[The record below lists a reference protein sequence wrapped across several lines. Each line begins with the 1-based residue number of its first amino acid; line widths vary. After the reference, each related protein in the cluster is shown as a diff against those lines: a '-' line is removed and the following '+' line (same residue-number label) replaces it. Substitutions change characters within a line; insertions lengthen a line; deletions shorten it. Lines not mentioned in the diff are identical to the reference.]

1 MASALLAPLGLDPEQ
16 ALTFFYMMLNMS
28 SSVGIVFV
36 NKLVFVHYGFN
47 YATTLTCFHFFITFI
62 GLLVCAR
69 CGLFEAKTLQVRS
82 VLKISSAFC
91 GFVVLTNLSLRYN
104 SVGFYQVMKVL
115 TTPYIVVV
123 EYLFYGKSTTT
134 IIKASLAV
142 ICIGASITST
152 TDYQLNLIGA
162 LLAIAA
168 IVVTS
173 HYQIWVGTEQ
183 KELGCNS
190 QQLLLY
196 QAPVSACM
204 LLFVIPCV
212 DEISGK
218 TGLVSFFEEHV
229 SVPALACIFATGVIS
244 FFVNLSI
251 FLVIGRASP
260 VTYNVLGH
268 LKLSLVILGG
278 FVLFD
283 APLDAG
289 NLAGVAL
296 TLTGVIWYTYLKLT
310 GKGTVA
316 PTVQKAPETEPLAT
330 DDSAEDGVVVEMD
343 TEERDATKEG

>member
-1 MASALLAPLGLDPEQ
+1 MASNALASLGLDAEQ
-16 ALTFFYMMLNMS
+16 ALTFFYMVLNVS
-28 SSVGIVFV
+28 SSIGIVFV
-36 NKLVFVHYGFN
+36 NKFVFIHYGFN
-47 YATTLTCFHFFITFI
+47 YATTLTCFHFVVTFI
-62 GLLVCAR
+62 GLFACSKM
-69 CGLFEAKTLQVRS
+69 GFFEAKTLQLRS
-82 VLKISSAFC
+82 VLKISAAFC

-115 TTPYIVVV
+115 TTPYIIVV
-123 EYLFYGKSTTT
+123 EALFYGKSTTT

-142 ICIGASITST
+142 ICLGASITSVS
-152 TDYQLNLIGA
+152 DYQLNTVGA
-162 LLAIAA
+162 LLALAA

-196 QAPVSACM
+196 QAPVSAAM

-212 DEISGK
+212 DEMRGRG
-218 TGLVSFFEEHV
+218 GLIVFVQEHI
-229 SVPALACIFATGVIS
+229 SVPALACIFATGIIS

-283 APLDAG
+283 APLEWK
-289 NLAGVAL
+289 NLGGVAL
-296 TLTGVIWYTYLKLT
+296 TLIGVIWYTYLKLT
-310 GKGTVA
+310 MPKKVE
-316 PTVQKAPETEPLAT
+316 PTALLEKVEST
-330 DDSAEDGVVVEMD
+330 DDNADDGVVVDLVEKD
-343 TEERDATKEG
+343 DS